1 MNWYAPF
8 FVMVILVDGRS
19 GAEAAGG
26 GEVERGLVFHA
37 REVILCG
44 GGEVRVGMADCKL
57 EANGC
62 VSSPVDFRRYD

>member
-26 GEVERGLVFHA
+26 GEVEGGLVCHA
-37 REVILCG
+37 REVISWG
-44 GGEVRVGMADCKL
+44 GVLVGLADCKL